1 MKEPQDHLSK
11 QEPVTLETSK
21 GSVTLP
27 HPSQIPAGVIR
38 KANKL
43 DDDVEKFFAI
53 VEGILGENS
62 DELNVLDQ
70 LTMEELA
77 DVFVRWGQGASLGE

>member
-1 MKEPQDHLSK
+1 MNTPQDHLPK
-11 QEPVTLETSK
+11 QAPITLSTSK
-21 GSVTLP
+21 GDITLP

-43 DDDVEKFFAI
+43 DDDLEKFFAI
-53 VEGILGENS
+53 VEGLLGEDS
-62 DELNVLDQ
+62 PELDTLDQ

-77 DVFVRWGQGASLGE
+77 TVFNEWGQGASLGE